1 MLTVIEL
8 HYKFWKWHNLQRS
21 WNIENFLYRE
31 HEIQK
36 GGPQIMTSWYDDV
49 VPGILPI
56 FGDGGDDAC
65 STCHMHACV
74 NTRVVPSPI
83 QIWPSCCFFVPK
95 KQQEGQIWIGLRGS
109 KLSSSNVIRREE
121 VRWSHNV
128 QFCLKSE
135 VSLEHRG
142 RSRSLVSC
150 ARNAADEDL

>member
-1 MLTVIEL
+1 MLHDNQTSQQLTLWFTNATVLTVIEL

-21 WNIENFLYRE
+21 WNIGNFLYRE

-49 VPGILPI
+49 VPGMLPI

-65 STCHMHACV
+65 STCHIYACMCKY
-74 NTRVVPSPI
+74 T
-83 QIWPSCCFFVPK
+83 
-95 KQQEGQIWIGLRGS
+95 RGS
-109 KLSSSNVIRREE
+109 KLSSSNVIWKGE

-142 RSRSLVSC
+142 RSRSPVSC
-150 ARNAADEDL
+150 ARNAGDDEDLQLG